1 MIKEIKNRMI
11 NLKGKKI
18 KIIVDVGRNK
28 KEKYKG
34 KIKECFDNIWLFET
48 ESDIKSFS
56 YKDILIKNVII
67 SSL

>member
-1 MIKEIKNRMI
+1 MIKEIKKKMI
-11 NLKGKKI
+11 NLKGKNI

-28 KEKYKG
+28 KEKYNG
-34 KIKECFDNIWLFET
+34 EIKECFDNIWLFET
-48 ESDIKSFS
+48 ESDTKSFS